1 MKAYYNSRDLKHKKP
16 FGAMKTESSAEFFI
30 ETEGVFSAKLRLWYD
45 DRETLIPMEKKEG
58 GFSCCVAMPRT
69 AQLVWY
75 HFILETDEGW
85 KFYYDNDERF
95 GGVGAIK
102 NCPEGHSYQITL
114 YDKDFKT
121 PKWFYDAVMYQIFP
135 DRFYKGEEKPKK
147 REEYILHKDWYEPF
161 TFQKHPFENGPAC
174 NDFYGGNLKGIE
186 EKLPYLADL
195 GISVIYLNPIFD
207 AYSNHKYDT
216 ADYTKIDPMF
226 GTEED
231 FKRLCEKAKKRG
243 IRIIL
248 DGVFS
253 HTGSDSVY
261 FNKYKSY
268 GEGVG
273 AYQDI
278 NSPYRKWYQFKNDGK
293 YESWWGCTNLPN
305 VNETEPTY
313 LDHILTGEDAIIKK
327 WLRLGASGWRLDV
340 ADELPDSFIKTLR
353 KEAKSE
359 KEDCVIIG
367 EVWEDASNKV
377 SYSSQREYLLG
388 DELDS
393 VMNYPFKDSMIDFI
407 KGYINAPQFEKCIMK
422 IAENY
427 PKEVLYSLMNM
438 AGTHDTARIKTV
450 LGTNDDPTY
459 MSDEDKWNY
468 SLCGD
473 EERIATER
481 LMLMVFMQMTFVGV
495 PSIYYGDEAG
505 MEGFR
510 DPYNRKPFPWRNI
523 NEELLSYHKELIK
536 LRNENDFLKR
546 GTFEPLYAKDKV
558 FVYLR
563 EIKDGKDVFGNKAK
577 NGAGL
582 FIVNCSDEMA
592 YIKTEELGEK
602 AKELLENAE
611 EIAIS
616 PRKTRFFIGK

>member
-1 MKAYYNSRDLKHKKP
+1 MKAYYNSRDLKYKKP

-30 ETEGVFSAKLRLWYD
+30 ETEGVFSATLRLWSD
-45 DRETLIPMEKKEG
+45 NRETLVPMEKKEG
-58 GFSCCVAMPRT
+58 GFSCWAVMPEK

-85 KFYYDNDERF
+85 KIYSDNEERF
-95 GGVGAIK
+95 GG
-102 NCPEGHSYQITL
+102 EGVLKAFPDGKDYQITV
-114 YDKDFKT
+114 YDKNFKT
-121 PKWFYDAVMYQIFP
+121 PKWFSGSVMYQIFP
-135 DRFYKGEEKPKK
+135 DRFYKGEDLPKK
-147 REEYILHKDWYEPF
+147 REEYILHKDWNEPF
-161 TFQKHPFENGPAC
+161 AFQKHPFENGPAC

-231 FKRLCEKAKKRG
+231 FKRLCEKAKKKG

-261 FNKYKSY
+261 FNKYKNY

-273 AYQDI
+273 AYQDE
-278 NSPYRKWYQFKNDGK
+278 NSPYRKWYQFKDGNN

-327 WLRLGASGWRLDV
+327 WLSLGASGWRLDV

-353 KEAKSE
+353 SEAKSE

-367 EVWEDASNKV
+367 EVWEDASNKI
-377 SYSSQREYLLG
+377 SYSSLREYLLG

-393 VMNYPFKDSMIDFI
+393 VMNYPFKDSMIDLI
-407 KGYINAPQFEKCIMK
+407 KGYINASQFEKRIMK
-422 IAENY
+422 ILENY
-427 PKEVLYSLMNM
+427 PKEVSYSLMNM
-438 AGTHDTARIKTV
+438 AGTHDTPRIKTV
-450 LGTNDDPTY
+450 LGTNVDPGF
-459 MSDEDKWNY
+459 MSDEEKWNY
-468 SLCGD
+468 SLSGD
-473 EERIATER
+473 EEKLALER

-510 DPYNRKPFPWRNI
+510 DPYNRKPFPWGNI
-523 NEELLSYHKELIK
+523 NEDLLNYHKKLIK
-536 LRNENDFLKR
+536 LRNEHDFLKR
-546 GTFEPLYAKDKV
+546 GTFQPLYAKDKV

-582 FIVNCSDEMA
+582 FIVNCSDETV
-592 YIKTEELGEK
+592 YIKTEVLGER
-602 AKELLENAE
+602 AKELTGEE
-611 EIAIS
+611 EITIL